1 MPRKI
6 TDNVLKDRRD
16 LCMMKIRLNQHN
28 MQETNDK
35 YSDTIAELETREQR
49 RQEVLMKTLFD
60 TAIPYFGINITPE
73 ELAEKFKWIMD
84 SERNR
89 GAVKILAQLEEKRIE
104 QIEAAE
110 AERIQELRKNHS
122 SLFKKID
129 ELDAQSA
136 TEVSPASESEAV
148 MEEPTES
155 EINEGYYKAEL
166 EKFDSMPEDNDS
178 EDSET

>member
-35 YSDTIAELETREQR
+35 YSDTIAELAAREKH
-49 RQEVLMKTLFD
+49 RQEILMKTLFD
-60 TAIPYFGINITPE
+60 VAIPYFGINITPE
-73 ELAEKFKWIMD
+73 ELVEKFKWIMD
-84 SERNR
+84 SDRNK

-104 QIEAAE
+104 QIETAE

-129 ELDAQSA
+129 ELDSKT
-136 TEVSPASESEAV
+136 TEIYSEDSPASESEAV
-148 MEEPTES
+148 MEEPSES
-155 EINEGYYKAEL
+155 EINEGYYMSES
-166 EKFDSMPEDNDS
+166 EEDFS
-178 EDSET
+178 EEYMK